1 MNKLQLAYQFLKEFG
16 ITQKV
21 IIRELSSQ
29 GITPPRTKSYSNQQL
44 TRLVNDNYIPNPKV
58 NDIIIKMAIR
68 LGWSI

>member
-29 GITPPRTKSYSNQQL
+29 GITPPRSISYSNQQI
-44 TRLVNDNYIPNPKV
+44 TRLINEGYIPNPKV
-58 NDIIIKMAIR
+58 DAVIIEMAIR

>member
-1 MNKLQLAYQFLKEFG
+1 MNELQLAYQFLKEFG